1 MPFKCAIPCAKIS
14 RSLDI
19 LSGKNSNQ
27 VWTLFLR
34 YLLKHIA
41 SNSLLLF
48 VNKKPPS
55 LYFFWSKKYWWW
67 EQCQMTQHSTATTM
81 WTHWETHALGTVQE
95 SRPDKWEA
103 PGSTWPYE
111 WCKQAGLLS
120 PPISPLPRGYQ
131 QLGSTRRVGN
141 KGNRRRSW
149 QPCLLPSINCL
160 PALEVS
166 SRKLAL
172 GQKKQKNK
180 QKKKMVSDIF
190 YY

>member
-172 GQKKQKNK
+172 GQKKQKILILCKWRIK
-180 QKKKMVSDIF
+180 Q
-190 YY
+190 